1 IDHRKLVKYGIGSEA
16 LLGLLATEI
25 ISNRRKQL
33 DEKITLK
40 GLYPAVQGAK
50 QIVKSIGLARELE
63 GDPFEDATEHE
74 HEENVHYFRYD
85 NR

>member
-1 IDHRKLVKYGIGSEA
+1 
-16 LLGLLATEI
+16 
-25 ISNRRKQL
+25 RKQL

-85 NR
+85 NRYYNAPSTRVNKKSEVAKECVR